1 MPKIAIIGASGKL
14 GGATLSALLAHG
26 LVAAPRDVVALTS
39 SAAGS
44 PTRGRLAAT
53 GVSVRPA
60 RFEDPAGLEA
70 ALRGVD
76 TLFLVST
83 PDIALDFG
91 LALDFDGTTAA
102 TAAAAAGGEGSGNG
116 NHPGRESHHKNA
128 VDAAVRAGVR
138 RIVYSSLAF
147 AFDPTAGADGNGVG
161 VGDASRAGVMRAHLR
176 TEAYLRAVAAA
187 DHGVKVVVL
196 REGLYAESWPLYL
209 GYFDN
214 DAVVGDG
221 DGEGE
226 GEGEGDVV
234 VPLAGDGKICWTAI
248 RDLGVASA
256 LVLADA
262 DAESEFDGRIVYLA
276 TRPATAKTVAEIARL
291 VAAAGGGGGGARD
304 VRVEVVGRREHERY
318 YVAERGL
325 PRPAV
330 EWWAGTYEAL
340 EAGEC
345 LVDDPTLETLL
356 GRVGLTPIPVE
367 ETVAAMVKG
376 RGGWKSRQK
385 EARIGG

>member
-196 REGLYAESWPLYL
+196 REGL
-209 GYFDN
+209 
-214 DAVVGDG
+214 
-221 DGEGE
+221 
-226 GEGEGDVV
+226 
-234 VPLAGDGKICWTAI
+234 
-248 RDLGVASA
+248 A